1 MEVDEFAV
9 LRVVTDAIVDDVLLL
24 DAEGEVRWRRNG
36 SRLRS
41 ASTEAEPPLLD
52 RIHPEDLPGVLAA
65 LDRLRTGLDHD
76 VVLTARIA
84 DPANPDVLHD
94 EDLRA
99 IDARTV
105 AGVEGVV
112 VLTRRLDTRRAFR
125 EQVHGDDFSLADAA
139 PVGLAVVAANGRIVF
154 ANDRFRD
161 HLGIGSRPSIT
172 PTGIVGLQELVA
184 ETREAGDAEELVLHR
199 GRTLRVVGRRI
210 GDVGGSIALS
220 VADVTGEPTHDDDTG
235 LPNRTLLEE
244 HLQLAI
250 LQADRRDDRA
260 AVLVV
265 EVGDEDLIGATHHI
279 TGTCRR
285 ADIVARIGHTTFVIV
300 ADPTGTEPDGRRLA
314 ERLRST
320 GLDARIGITVVSPV
334 DTVDSV
340 LHRAADA
347 CEQAGATP
355 AFTPAP

>member
-24 DAEGEVRWRRNG
+24 DPEGAVRWRRNG
-36 SRLRS
+36 GRLRAATS
-41 ASTEAEPPLLD
+41 EEPPLLE
-52 RIHPEDLPGVLAA
+52 RVHPEDLPGVLAA
-65 LDRLRTGLDHD
+65 FDRLRSGLDHD
-76 VVLTARIA
+76 IVLTARIA
-84 DPANPDVLHD
+84 DPTRPDVLHD

-99 IDARTV
+99 IDARSV
-105 AGVEGVV
+105 AGVEGIV

-125 EQVHGDDFSLADAA
+125 EQVHGDDFSLADTA

-154 ANDRFRD
+154 GNDRFRH
-161 HLGIGSRPSIT
+161 HLGIGARPSIT
-172 PTGIVGLQELVA
+172 PTGVAGLQELMVA
-184 ETREAGDAEELVLHR
+184 TRDEGDAERLLSHR

-220 VADVTGEPTHDDDTG
+220 VADVTGAPTHDDDTG
-235 LPNRTLLEE
+235 LPNRTLLDE

-250 LQADRRDDRA
+250 LRSDRRDDRA

-265 EVGDEDLIGATHHI
+265 EVGDEDLVGATHHI

-285 ADIVARIGHTTFVIV
+285 ADVVARIGDATFVVV
-300 ADPTGTEPDGRRLA
+300 ADPIGTEPDGRRLA
-314 ERLRST
+314 ERLLAT
-320 GLDARIGITVVSPV
+320 GLDARIGVTVVSPV
-334 DTVDSV
+334 DTVTSV
-340 LHRAADA
+340 LHRATDA
-347 CEQAGATP
+347 CEQAGAAP